1 MSAEG
6 YLVALR
12 PIALRLPGLED
23 RGRLEADLTARLV
36 EQAKGA
42 VSARLGTT
50 PDIAGEMLCGLARSQ
65 GRELEEYA
73 AAVLAKSGRLDAQP
87 FTGGDTHDDS
97 QRSGQAGESSEEPV
111 ALS

>member
-1 MSAEG
+1 VSEMSAEG

-23 RGRLEADLTARLV
+23 RGTRLDADLTTRLV

-50 PDIAGEMLCGLARSQ
+50 PDIAGEMLRGLARSQ

-73 AAVLAKSGRLDAQP
+73 AAVLAKCGWLDA
-87 FTGGDTHDDS
+87 
-97 QRSGQAGESSEEPV
+97 
-111 ALS
+111 